1 MNLLRDTHGEFNKNL
16 DLSELVGMVN
26 YAFTPEAVINK
37 ICILKKRKLFL
48 IEAKKKKEQSNFCTY
63 NIYKSKVTIGMIKN
77 MN

>member
-48 IEAKKKKEQSNFCTY
+48 IEAKKKKKNNPTSAHTIFINQ
-63 NIYKSKVTIGMIKN
+63 KSLLG
-77 MN
+77 

>member
-37 ICILKKRKLFL
+37 ICILKKHKLFL
-48 IEAKKKKEQSNFCTY
+48 IEKKKKKKNNPTSAHTIFINQ
-63 NIYKSKVTIGMIKN
+63 KSLLG
-77 MN
+77 